1 MLCAVFI
8 QIMEQEKE
16 FTRELN
22 PNFFKL
28 WDLKCVQKWRDE
40 QKHLKDW
47 YSFEIYAKTTK
58 NLEMNV
64 WNGTHPVE
72 ENTTKH
78 ICKAGTKVRVWM
90 VSRFGDVGVTDKLET
105 PKGYD
110 VRGLDADIDL
120 TDYEFLE
127 RVS

>member
-1 MLCAVFI
+1 MGK
-8 QIMEQEKE
+8 EKE

-22 PNFFKL
+22 HNFFKL
-28 WDLKCVQKWRDE
+28 LD
-40 QKHLKDW
+40 LKDW
-47 YSFEIYAKTTK
+47 YSYDIYAKTTK
-58 NLEMNV
+58 DLEMNV
-64 WNGTHPVE
+64 WNGIHPVE
-72 ENTTKH
+72 QNTTKH
-78 ICKAGTKVRVWM
+78 ICKAGTKVMVWM
-90 VSRFGDVGVTDKLET
+90 VSRFGDVGVTDNLEN

>member
-1 MLCAVFI
+1 
-8 QIMEQEKE
+8 MEKAKE
-16 FTRELN
+16 VTRELN

-28 WDLKCVQKWRDE
+28 WDLKCVRKFHDE

-47 YSFEIYAKTTK
+47 YSYEIYAKPTK
-58 NLEMNV
+58 DLEMNA
-64 WNGTHPVE
+64 WNCTHPFE

-90 VSRFGDVGVTDKLET
+90 VSRFGDVGITDNLEN

-120 TDYEFLE
+120 VDYEFIE

>member
-1 MLCAVFI
+1 MKYHNYEICAIFI

-16 FTRELN
+16 LTRELN

-28 WDLKCVQKWRDE
+28 WDLK
-40 QKHLKDW
+40 KDW

-58 NLEMNV
+58 DLEMNV

-72 ENTTKH
+72 GNTTKH

-90 VSRFGDVGVTDKLET
+90 VSRFGDVGVTDNLEN

-110 VRGLDADIDL
+110 VRGLDADVDL

-127 RVS
+127 RMS